1 MGLCK
6 FYRNALIS
14 LAPDLG
20 MIREYL
26 EKGKVMVLGM
36 GHINFVSWRVKNNF
50 DTWKWSSSDPRRY
63 KRGQGTKDL
72 FFFSPFSIS
81 PEDFLMKEKQPGVAN
96 GCNNS

>member
-1 MGLCK
+1 MRDKAENIMGLCK

-36 GHINFVSWRVKNNF
+36 GHINFVSM
-50 DTWKWSSSDPRRY
+50 
-63 KRGQGTKDL
+63 GG
-72 FFFSPFSIS
+72 
-81 PEDFLMKEKQPGVAN
+81 EE
-96 GCNNS
+96 